1 MKISLNYI
9 ISNNILTIH
18 VEIQKKA
25 AKLINLTYPLGTEL
39 NNNSSI
45 FFFFCFSFLNRYPQF
60 LYIGSKM
67 FVNMSLIIYNAY

>member
-1 MKISLNYI
+1 MQQRIFFQSLKGMKISLNYI

-45 FFFFCFSFLNRYPQF
+45 DFFFVFHF
-60 LYIGSKM
+60 
-67 FVNMSLIIYNAY
+67 